1 MKFPSLFFIAAIS
14 AVAACMHPVK
24 KFTEKR
30 LVVASN
36 QTVSISELDMTI
48 RNEGCG
54 RKWLSE
60 EGKPSFERPFCDITV
75 KYKDSTYYFGDSFA
89 PLYITNLKLVIDK
102 MNPWSREEDS
112 IPAGGCRI
120 IVSRLDDL
128 SR

>member
-1 MKFPSLFFIAAIS
+1 MKWPAFSFLFF
-14 AVAACMHPVK
+14 VLLLTACMHPPK
-24 KFTEKR
+24 RFTEAR
-30 LVVASN
+30 LVIGSKESAG
-36 QTVSISELDMTI
+36 ISELGMTI

-54 RKWLSE
+54 RKWISE
-60 EGKPSFERPFCDITV
+60 GDKPSFERPFCNITV

-102 MNPWSREEDS
+102 INPWGREEDS

-120 IVSRLDDL
+120 IVTRLDDL